1 MSKSLV
7 IVESPTKARTIN
19 RFLGSETQ
27 VIASMGHVRDLPER
41 SLGVDIEA
49 GFAPRYELTKG
60 GDKIV
65 KKLRQA
71 AANADDIY
79 LATDPDREGEA
90 IAWHLQEALKEHT
103 KATFHRVTF
112 HEITAS
118 AIQAAFD
125 HAHSLDVNK
134 VDAQQARRV
143 LDRIVGYK
151 ISPLLW
157 RTVKKGTSAGRVQ
170 SVALRLVC
178 EREREIQDFKPEEYW
193 TLKARFQ
200 AEAATSDDFWTTL
213 FKLDG
218 QKPHVPN
225 EETANELATEL
236 ESATYAVVDVS
247 SKDKR
252 QRPAPPFM
260 TSTLQQVAGARLRMS
275 TRQTMSLAQQLY
287 EGVDLGGEGAV
298 GLITYMRTDSLNIAK
313 EAQQLARAFV
323 ANQFG
328 EEYVPK
334 KPNFYKTK
342 GTAQEAHEAIRPTD
356 VKRTPEQLTN
366 VLNANQLKLY
376 RLIWERFVA
385 SQMASA
391 RLRQHTLD
399 IAPIERELE
408 HDYLFR
414 ATATETLF
422 PGFMRVFQDRDIEE
436 DDDQNSEATNELPE
450 MKKGDACLLRE
461 LQRKQ
466 SFTEPP
472 KRFSEATLV
481 RELERNG
488 VGRPSTY
495 SSIVNTIQD
504 REYTEKQK
512 GRLHPTRLGFEV
524 NDYLVSSM
532 EDLFQVNFTAEMEGL
547 LDKIEEGELD
557 WTHMLDEFYQ
567 KFKAWVGEATS
578 ANAPENEQTKCLLDL
593 FEIEEINWQE
603 PTSRG
608 RRSYDDRKFFESLRK
623 QVLGGKKLTDKQWHA
638 LLVLAA
644 KYRDQLPGLKKTAGE
659 MGFDRELEEIVHA
672 QNSSQKEGR
681 PEPSRETRLMVDA
694 LADVHFE
701 APRKVGA
708 RTYDDEKFYKS
719 LAQQV
724 EGGRE
729 LTQPQ
734 IRVLKQFIARYKNQ
748 VENLEEIAENCTIS
762 VPENP
767 SGTGDK
773 NQGLIVALLEEINK
787 WEDPVRRGR
796 RVYDDKEFASSIRE
810 QFASRHELSERQ
822 INAVKKLLSKYRDQI
837 PNYEIRAES
846 LGLPTEPF
854 KQRKT
859 TRKETGKGKKEAKVV
874 GKCPECGGDL
884 LERQSRRGTF
894 YGCSTFPKCRYT
906 SNQLP
911 QSGDNQSV

>member
-7 IVESPTKARTIN
+7 IVESPAKARTIN
-19 RFLGSETQ
+19 RFLGSDTQ
-27 VIASMGHVRDLPER
+27 VVASMGHVRDLPER

-60 GDKIV
+60 GDKVV

-313 EAQQLARAFV
+313 EAQQSARAFV

-356 VKRTPEQLTN
+356 VKRTPEQLSN
-366 VLNANQLKLY
+366 VLNPNQLKLY

-399 IAPIERELE
+399 VAPDETGLD
-408 HDYLFR
+408 HAYLFR

-436 DDDQNSEATNELPE
+436 DEDQSSEGTNELPDL
-450 MKKGDACLLRE
+450 KRGDTCLLRE

-504 REYTEKQK
+504 RDYTKKQK
-512 GRLHPTRLGFEV
+512 GRLHPTPLGFEV
-524 NDYLVSSM
+524 NDYLVSCM
-532 EDLFQVNFTAEMEGL
+532 QDLFQVNFTAEMEGR

-557 WTHMLDEFYQ
+557 WPHMLDEFYQ
-567 KFKAWVGEATS
+567 KFKVWVVDATS
-578 ANAPENEQTKCLLDL
+578 ANAPEIEQTKRLLDV
-593 FEIEEINWQE
+593 FEVEKIDWQE
-603 PTSRG
+603 PVSRG

-623 QVLGGKKLTDKQWHA
+623 QVFGGKKLTDKQWHA
-638 LLVLAA
+638 LLALAA
-644 KYRDQLPGLKKTAGE
+644 KYKDQIPDLEKTAGE
-659 MGFDRELEEIVHA
+659 MGVGSELEELVHT
-672 QNSSQKEGR
+672 QNAGRTEGGS
-681 PEPSRETRLMVDA
+681 EPSEETLLMVNA
-694 LADVHFE
+694 LANVPFE
-701 APRKVGA
+701 APRKMGG

-719 LAQQV
+719 LARQV
-724 EGGRE
+724 EDGRE

-734 IRVLKQFIARYKNQ
+734 LRVLKQLIARYKNQ
-748 VENLEEIAENCTIS
+748 VENLEELAEKCNIS
-762 VPENP
+762 LPEKS
-767 SGTGDK
+767 SGMGDK
-773 NQGLIVALLEEINK
+773 NQGFIVALLEEINT

-810 QFASRHELSERQ
+810 QFAARHELSERQ
-822 INAVKKLLSKYRDQI
+822 INAVKKILSKYRDQI
-837 PNYEIRAES
+837 PNYEVRAES

-859 TRKETGKGKKEAKVV
+859 SEKGAGKGKKAAKVV

-884 LERQSRRGTF
+884 VERQSRRGTF
-894 YGCSTFPKCRYT
+894 YGCSAFPKCRYT
-906 SNQLP
+906 SNQPP
-911 QSGDNQSV
+911 QGGDNQSA